1 LQKLFGFAR
10 LAELALSMVSMRRR
24 DPTILLALCIALLA
38 HALLLRVGQ
47 RAARRDLGWWLWGS
61 QSAAQAA
68 LLPMSPKNKPDD
80 EIGEHN
86 QTGTSI
92 NSAPGV
98 AAMESVFSDPRQE
111 QALMTRDPV
120 GFKGHSGKTLAQV
133 LSGENGDGSPRN
145 PSAPAADQSAEIF
158 ASAENALNAA
168 PGHKVME
175 PDPLSAGPLKPKED
189 TVNPTAA
196 TQQQQTKTDNSAHQ
210 RQAKAAPAGGGKA
223 GPSSDAAAGSPL
235 PSSNFES
242 FPVTHI
248 ASRFV
253 AGKIVAQE
261 GRKLLTREIPHLNYA
276 ARADLDSLPSPYVV
290 LEIKIDETGN
300 VTDVRTIHS
309 SGSDNID
316 LPCEHAAAT
325 WWFEPQSDPAT
336 GKPRREETVEFTIY
350 F

>member
-1 LQKLFGFAR
+1 
-10 LAELALSMVSMRRR
+10 MRRR

-38 HALLLRVGQ
+38 HVLLLRIGE

-61 QSAAQAA
+61 QTIAQAVVP
-68 LLPMSPKNKPDD
+68 PMSPKKTPDD
-80 EIGEHN
+80 DIGEHN
-86 QTGTSI
+86 QAGTSI
-92 NSAPGV
+92 NSAPGEV
-98 AAMESVFSDPRQE
+98 AMESVFADPRQE

-133 LSGENGDGSPRN
+133 LSGENGDGSPKS
-145 PSAPAADQSAEIF
+145 PADPAADQSAQMF
-158 ASAENALNAA
+158 ASAEDALNAA
-168 PGHKVME
+168 PAHKAPQ
-175 PDPLSAGPLKPKED
+175 PDPLSTGPLKPTEEK
-189 TVNPTAA
+189 VNPTAA
-196 TQQQQTKTDNSAHQ
+196 PQKQPEKSDSSHE
-210 RQAKAAPAGGGKA
+210 RQARAAPAGGGKP

-248 ASRFV
+248 SSRFV
-253 AGKIVAQE
+253 AGKIVARE

-276 ARADLDSLPSPYVV
+276 ARADLVSLPDPYVV

-325 WWFEPQSDPAT
+325 WWFEPQTDPAT
-336 GKPRREETVEFTIY
+336 GKPRHEETVEFTIY

>member
-1 LQKLFGFAR
+1 
-10 LAELALSMVSMRRR
+10 MRRR

-38 HALLLRVGQ
+38 HVLLLRIGE

-61 QSAAQAA
+61 QANAQAVTPLA
-68 LLPMSPKNKPDD
+68 TAPKEPLDQ
-80 EIGEHN
+80 IGEHN

-98 AAMESVFSDPRQE
+98 AAMESVFADPRQE
-111 QALMTRDPV
+111 QALMTRDPP

-133 LSGENGDGSPRN
+133 LSGENGDGSPKN
-145 PSAPAADQSAEIF
+145 PSDPAADQSAQMF

-168 PGHKVME
+168 PAHKPLQV
-175 PDPLSAGPLKPKED
+175 DPLSNGPLKPKED
-189 TVNPTAA
+189 ATANQTAKQANKGDSAQPRQSKPTP
-196 TQQQQTKTDNSAHQ
+196 S
-210 RQAKAAPAGGGKA
+210 GGGKA
-223 GPSSDAAAGSPL
+223 GPSSDAAPGSPL

-248 ASRFV
+248 SSRFV
-253 AGKIVAQE
+253 AGKIVARE
-261 GRKLLTREIPHLNYA
+261 GRKLLTREIPDYSNNYA
-276 ARADLDSLPSPYVV
+276 AQADFESIPDPHVV
-290 LEIKIDETGN
+290 LQMKIDETGN
-300 VTDVRTIHS
+300 VTDVRTIRS

-325 WWFEPQSDPAT
+325 WWFEPLTDPAT
-336 GKPRREETVEFTIY
+336 GKPRREETIEFTIY

>member
-1 LQKLFGFAR
+1 
-10 LAELALSMVSMRRR
+10 MRRR

-38 HALLLRVGQ
+38 HVLLLRIGE

-61 QSAAQAA
+61 RTIAQAVVP
-68 LLPMSPKNKPDD
+68 PMVPKNPPDD
-80 EIGEHN
+80 QIGDHN

-92 NSAPGV
+92 NSAPGEV
-98 AAMESVFSDPRQE
+98 AMESVFSDPRQE

-133 LSGENGDGSPRN
+133 LAGENGDGSPKN
-145 PSAPAADQSAEIF
+145 PADPAADQSAQLF

-168 PGHKVME
+168 PAHRAPQ
-175 PDPLSAGPLKPKED
+175 PDPMSTGPLKPRPD
-189 TVNPTAA
+189 NVNPTPAPL
-196 TQQQQTKTDNSAHQ
+196 QKGDKSDSTDA
-210 RQAKAAPAGGGKA
+210 RQARAAASGGGKA
-223 GPSSDAAAGSPL
+223 GASSDAAPGSPL

-248 ASRFV
+248 SSRFV

-261 GRKLLTREIPHLNYA
+261 GRKLVTTEIPHLDYA
-276 ARADLDSLPSPYVV
+276 ARADLVSLPNPYVV
-290 LEIKIDETGN
+290 LEIKIDQTGY

-309 SGSDNID
+309 SGSDNVD

-325 WWFEPQSDPAT
+325 WYFEPQIDPAT
-336 GKPRREETVEFTIY
+336 GKPRREETIQFTI
-350 F
+350 FF